1 LIKNISNKLT
11 IKDSELGEAIDRML
25 EEQKEIRKKLK
36 GFKEKLQDYE
46 ARNLIQRIFSYR

>member
-25 EEQKEIRKKLK
+25 EEQKEIRKELK